1 MSMEAKSPPMRQ
13 PASVQP
19 IGTFGDVVL
28 GLRDASKIFGGTVAL
43 QGVSLELRA
52 GEVLALL
59 GENGAGKS
67 TCVKLMSGLFRPDS
81 GQVVLDGRAVQFRSP
96 LDALRLGVAVVHQH
110 PGLFNDLS
118 VAENV
123 FIGHMPTTRLKRIDH
138 SRMTAQARQLLET
151 LGLACDPEQ
160 PLSDLRSSE
169 QQIVEIARA
178 LSTNARVLI
187 LDEPTAALSQRE
199 VDRLFVIVDQLR
211 ARGVAMMFVSH
222 RMDEIYRISDRVAV
236 LRDGRHVATEPVAA
250 LSLERAVH
258 LMVGRTLESLYP
270 KRTAARGAE
279 VLGIIGLGRA
289 GTFEDVSLTV
299 HAGEI
304 VGLGGLVGSGR
315 TEIARVLFGIDR
327 PTRGSIR
334 LDGSEVSFGQPSD
347 AMASGIAYVS
357 EDRLGQSLVM
367 DAGILFNATLP
378 SIARATVAGLIS
390 SEKELSLVRAQLER
404 LRLRF
409 KSFDQPVRTLS
420 GGNQQKIVL
429 AKWLATKPRLLIL
442 DEPTQGVDI
451 QTKAEV
457 HGLIADL
464 AAQGLAILLISSE
477 LPELIGMSD
486 RIVVLREGQVRAE
499 LTRDEATQER
509 ILLAATD
516 AAVAAHQAGTRSAGA
531 ERSGASVPASGGGSP
546 GLPSSTGSR
555 AAATFRQVFAHR
567 EMGLVAAIAAI
578 VIPVAAINPRIL
590 STPNLTAL
598 FMDAS
603 LLMIVA
609 AAQMLVVVTRNIDL
623 SVASVI
629 GLAAYGSAHA
639 FQAHPD
645 LNVFIALVLA
655 GGVGLSCGL
664 INGAV
669 VTLGKVPAIVV
680 TLGTMAVFRGI
691 DSLWTGGRQI
701 SADQVP
707 QAWLD
712 LTGARFMGV
721 PCLVLIALGLMLVM
735 GFVFQFLAIGR
746 ELFAIGSNPEG
757 AGRIGIRVR
766 RRVLGAFAA
775 AGTLAGVDGGLWA
788 SRYATVDARVATG
801 FELTVI
807 AAVVVGGV
815 AIRGGAGTIF
825 GVALG
830 ALTLLVIRN
839 GLILVRIDPL
849 WLQGVYGMV
858 ILVAITIDA
867 LVARRTRPLSPGDAR

>member
-1 MSMEAKSPPMRQ
+1 MSSKDKSPPKWQ
-13 PASVQP
+13 PPSAEPTATV
-19 IGTFGDVVL
+19 GDVVL
-28 GLRDASKIFGGTVAL
+28 ALRDVTKTFGGTVAL
-43 QGVSLELRA
+43 RDVSLELRA

-67 TCVKLMSGLFRPDS
+67 TCVKLMTGLYRPDS
-81 GQVVLDGRAVQFRSP
+81 GQVVLDGRPVEFRSP
-96 LDALRLGVAVVHQH
+96 LDALRQGVAVVHQH
-110 PGLFNDLS
+110 PGLFSDLT
-118 VAENV
+118 VAENI
-123 FIGHMPTTRLKRIDH
+123 FIGHMPTAHLRRIDRA
-138 SRMTAQARQLLET
+138 RMRAQARVLLDT
-151 LGLACDPEQ
+151 LGLTCDPEQ
-160 PLSDLRSSE
+160 RLGGLRSSE

-199 VDRLFVIVDQLR
+199 VERLFVIVNQLR
-211 ARGVAMMFVSH
+211 ARRVAMMFVSH
-222 RMDEIYRISDRVAV
+222 RMDEIYRVSDRVAV
-236 LRDGRHVATEPVAA
+236 LRDGRHVATEPVGT
-250 LSLERAVH
+250 LSLERAIQ
-258 LMVGRTLESLYP
+258 LMVGRTLDNLYP
-270 KRTAARGAE
+270 RRNTPSGAG
-279 VLGIIGLGRA
+279 VLAVAGLSRA
-289 GTFEDVSLTV
+289 GAFEDVSLTV

-334 LDGSEVSFGQPSD
+334 FGGDEVSFSQPSE
-347 AMASGIAYVS
+347 AMERGIAYVS

-378 SIARATVAGLIS
+378 TIDQAAVAGVIS
-390 SEKELSLVRAQLER
+390 YAKELSIVRTPLER

-409 KSFDQPVRTLS
+409 QSFDQPIKTLS
-420 GGNQQKIVL
+420 GGNQQKVVL

-477 LPELIGMSD
+477 LPELIGMCD
-486 RIVVLREGQVRAE
+486 RIVVLREGQVRAQ
-499 LTRDEATQER
+499 LSRAEATQER

-516 AAVAAHQAGTRSAGA
+516 AADPTETRVAAADQSGSASPP
-531 ERSGASVPASGGGSP
+531 SGD
-546 GLPSSTGSR
+546 GLPQLPPSARSQVGV
-555 AAATFRQVFAHR
+555 TFRRFFAHR

-578 VIPVAAINPRIL
+578 VIPVAAINPRIV
-590 STPNLTAL
+590 SAPNLIAL
-598 FMDAS
+598 SMDAA

-609 AAQMLVVVTRNIDL
+609 AAQTLVIVTRNIDL

-639 FQAHPD
+639 LQAHPD
-645 LNVFIALVLA
+645 LNIYAALGLA
-655 GGVGLSCGL
+655 GGLGLACGL
-664 INGAV
+664 INGVV

-680 TLGTMAVFRGI
+680 TLGTLAVFRGI
-691 DSLWTGGRQI
+691 DNLWTGGRQI

-721 PCLVLIALGLMLVM
+721 PSLVLIVLALMLVIR
-735 GFVFQFLAIGR
+735 FVLHSLPIGR
-746 ELFAIGSNPEG
+746 ELFAIGSNPDG
-757 AGRIGIRVR
+757 AALIGIRVR

-775 AGTLAGVDGGLWA
+775 AGLLAGLDGGLWA

-815 AIRGGAGTIF
+815 AIRGGAGTVL

-830 ALTLLVIRN
+830 AFTLLVIRN
-839 GLILVRIDPL
+839 GLILVRIDPM
-849 WLQGVYGMV
+849 WLQGVYGLV
-858 ILVAITIDA
+858 ILIAVTIDA
-867 LVARRTRPLSPGDAR
+867 LIARRSGSLILGGAR

>member
-1 MSMEAKSPPMRQ
+1 MSMEAKSPAMRQ
-13 PASVQP
+13 SISVQA
-19 IGTFGDVVL
+19 IGTVGDVVL
-28 GLRDASKIFGGTVAL
+28 SLREATKAFGGTVAL
-43 QGVSLELRA
+43 REVSLELRA

-96 LDALRLGVAVVHQH
+96 LDALQLGVAVVHQH
-110 PGLFNDLS
+110 PGLFSDLS
-118 VAENV
+118 VAENI
-123 FIGHMPTTRLKRIDH
+123 FIGHMPITRSRRID
-138 SRMTAQARQLLET
+138 RAEIRVQTRALLET
-151 LGLACDPEQ
+151 LGLSCDPDQ
-160 PLSDLRSSE
+160 PLSGLRSSE

-199 VDRLFVIVDQLR
+199 VDRLFIIVDQLR

-222 RMDEIYRISDRVAV
+222 RMDEIYRIADRVAV

-270 KRTAARGAE
+270 NRRAASGAE
-279 VLGIIGLGRA
+279 VLAITGLSRA
-289 GTFEDVSLTV
+289 GAFEDVSLTV

-315 TEIARVLFGIDR
+315 TEVARVLFGIDR

-334 LDGSEVSFGQPSD
+334 LDGREVSFDQPSD
-347 AMASGIAYVS
+347 AMAGGIAYVS

-378 SIARATVAGLIS
+378 TIARATIAGLIS
-390 SEKELSLVRAQLER
+390 SEKELSLVRTQLER

-442 DEPTQGVDI
+442 DEPTQGVDV

-457 HGLIADL
+457 HALIADL

-477 LPELIGMSD
+477 LPELLGMSD

-516 AAVAAHQAGTRSAGA
+516 ATVVAHRAETRIADP
-531 ERSGASVPASGGGSP
+531 ERSGTPVPANGGGLP
-546 GLPSSTGSR
+546 ELPSSIDSR
-555 AAATFRQVFAHR
+555 AGATFRQLFAHR
-567 EMGLVAAIAAI
+567 ELGLVAAIAAI

-590 STPNLTAL
+590 SAPNLTAL
-598 FMDAS
+598 FMDAA

-609 AAQMLVVVTRNIDL
+609 AAQMLVIVTRNIDL

-639 FQAHPD
+639 LQGHPD
-645 LNVFIALVLA
+645 LSVSVALVLA
-655 GGVGLSCGL
+655 GGVGLACGL

-669 VTLGKVPAIVV
+669 VTLGRVPAIVV

-707 QAWLD
+707 QVWLD

-721 PCLVLIALGLMLVM
+721 PSLVLIALGLMLVI
-735 GFVFQFLAIGR
+735 GFVLHYLPIGR
-746 ELFAIGSNPEG
+746 ELFAIGSNPDG
-757 AGRIGIRVR
+757 AELIGIRVR
-766 RRVLGAFAA
+766 RRVLGAFAV
-775 AGTLAGVDGGLWA
+775 AGILAGIDGGLWA

-815 AIRGGAGTIF
+815 AIRGGAGTIL

-839 GLILVRIDPL
+839 GLILTRIDPL
-849 WLQGVYGMV
+849 WLQGVYGLV

-867 LVARRTRPLSPGDAR
+867 LVTRRARPLNHRGAR

>member
-1 MSMEAKSPPMRQ
+1 MSSNARLPPTWH
-13 PASVQP
+13 PASAAPTVSV
-19 IGTFGDVVL
+19 GDVVL
-28 GLRDASKIFGGTVAL
+28 ALRSATKTFGGTVAL
-43 QGVSLELRA
+43 REVSLELRA
-52 GEVLALL
+52 CEVLALL

-67 TCVKLMSGLFRPDS
+67 TCVKLMTGLYRPDS
-81 GQVVLDGRAVQFRSP
+81 GQVVLDGRPVEFRSP
-96 LDALRLGVAVVHQH
+96 LEAMRLGVTVVHQH
-110 PGLFNDLS
+110 PGLFSDLT
-118 VAENV
+118 VAENI
-123 FIGHMPTTRLKRIDH
+123 FIGHMPTGHLQRIDRAGM
-138 SRMTAQARQLLET
+138 RMQARLLLDS

-160 PLSDLRSSE
+160 TLGGLRSSE

-199 VDRLFVIVDQLR
+199 VDRLFIIVDQLR

-250 LSLERAVH
+250 LSLERAVP
-258 LMVGRTLESLYP
+258 LMVGRNLDSLYP
-270 KRTAARGAE
+270 KRSTERGAE
-279 VLGIIGLGRA
+279 VLAVAGLGRDGA
-289 GTFEDVSLTV
+289 FDDVSLTV

-315 TEIARVLFGIDR
+315 TDIARVLFGIDR

-334 LDGSEVSFGQPSD
+334 LSGDQVSFGQPSE
-347 AMASGIAYVS
+347 AMARGIAYVS

-367 DAGILFNATLP
+367 DAGILFNATLATIEQAT
-378 SIARATVAGLIS
+378 IAGVIS
-390 SEKELSLVRAQLER
+390 FAKELSIVRAPLER

-409 KSFDQPVRTLS
+409 QSFGQPIRTLS
-420 GGNQQKIVL
+420 GGNQQKVVL

-486 RIVVLREGQVRAE
+486 RIVVLREGLVRAE
-499 LTRDEATQER
+499 LSRDEATQEL
-509 ILLAATD
+509 ILLAATHAPGQTETPVGD
-516 AAVAAHQAGTRSAGA
+516 AD
-531 ERSGASVPASGGGSP
+531 RSGSLLPASHH
-546 GLPSSTGSR
+546 GLTQPSSWVRSR
-555 AAATFRQVFAHR
+555 AVATFRHIFARR

-590 STPNLTAL
+590 SAPNLIAL
-598 FMDAS
+598 SMDAA

-609 AAQMLVVVTRNIDL
+609 AAQMLVIVTRNIDL

-639 FQAHPD
+639 LQTHPD
-645 LNVFIALVLA
+645 LNVYAALVLA
-655 GGVGLSCGL
+655 GSLGLACGL
-664 INGAV
+664 INGVV
-669 VTLGKVPAIVV
+669 VTLGKVPSIVV
-680 TLGTMAVFRGI
+680 TLGTLAVIRGL
-691 DSLWTGGRQI
+691 DSLWAGGRQI

-712 LTGARFMGV
+712 LTSGRFVGV
-721 PCLVLIALGLMLVM
+721 PSLVLIVVILMSLI
-735 GFVFQFLAIGR
+735 GFVLHYLPIGR

-757 AGRIGIRVR
+757 AELIGIRVR

-775 AGTLAGVDGGLWA
+775 AGVLAGVDGGLWA

-801 FELTVI
+801 FELNVI

-815 AIRGGAGTIF
+815 AIRGGAGTVL

-849 WLQGVYGMV
+849 WLQGVYGLV
-858 ILVAITIDA
+858 ILIAVTIDA
-867 LVARRTRPLSPGDAR
+867 LIARRSGQRAQRGAR

>member
-1 MSMEAKSPPMRQ
+1 MPPLRQ
-13 PASVQP
+13 PSPVEPAGIV
-19 IGTFGDVVL
+19 GDVVL
-28 GLRDASKIFGGTVAL
+28 GLRNATKTFGGTVAL
-43 QGVSLELRA
+43 RDVSLELRA

-67 TCVKLMSGLFRPDS
+67 TCVKLMTGLYRPDS
-81 GQVVLDGRAVQFRSP
+81 GQVVLDGRPVDFRSP
-96 LDALRLGVAVVHQH
+96 LEALRLGVAVVHQH
-110 PGLFNDLS
+110 PGLFSDLT
-118 VAENV
+118 VAENI
-123 FIGHMPTTRLKRIDH
+123 FIGHMPTTRLKRIDRA
-138 SRMTAQARQLLET
+138 RMREQARLLLDN

-160 PLSDLRSSE
+160 PLSGLRSSE

-178 LSTNARVLI
+178 LSTDARVLI

-199 VDRLFVIVDQLR
+199 VDRLFNIVNQLR
-211 ARGVAMMFVSH
+211 ARRVAMMFVSH

-236 LRDGRHVATEPVAA
+236 LRDGRHVATEPVAT
-250 LSLERAVH
+250 LSLERAVQ
-258 LMVGRTLESLYP
+258 LMVGRTLEHMYP
-270 KRTAARGAE
+270 KRSAARGAE
-279 VLGIIGLGRA
+279 VLAVTGLSRA
-289 GTFEDVSLTV
+289 GAFEDVSLTV

-304 VGLGGLVGSGR
+304 VGIGGLVGSGR
-315 TEIARVLFGIDR
+315 TEIARVLFGIDQ

-334 LDGSEVSFGQPSD
+334 LGGDAVSFGQPSD
-347 AMASGIAYVS
+347 AMERGIAYVA

-378 SIARATVAGLIS
+378 TIGQAAVAGVIS
-390 SEKELSLVRAQLER
+390 SAKELSIVRTQLER

-409 KSFDQPVRTLS
+409 QNFDQPIRTLS
-420 GGNQQKIVL
+420 GGNQQKVVL

-442 DEPTQGVDI
+442 DEPTQGVDV

-464 AAQGLAILLISSE
+464 AARGLAILLISSE
-477 LPELIGMSD
+477 LPELLGMSD

-499 LTRDEATQER
+499 LSREEATQER
-509 ILLAATD
+509 VLFAATD
-516 AAVAAHQAGTRSAGA
+516 ASDQTGTRAA
-531 ERSGASVPASGGGSP
+531 DTEHSGSRPLASDNGMPQ
-546 GLPSSTGSR
+546 LRPSVRSR
-555 AAATFRQVFAHR
+555 AAATLRQLCTHR
-567 EMGLVAAIAAI
+567 EMGLLVAIAAI
-578 VIPVAAINPRIL
+578 VLPVAAINPRIV
-590 STPNLTAL
+590 SAPNLIAL
-598 FMDAS
+598 SMDGA

-609 AAQMLVVVTRNIDL
+609 AAQMFVIVTRNIDL

-639 FQAHPD
+639 LQAHPD
-645 LNVFIALVLA
+645 LNVYAALLLA
-655 GGVGLSCGL
+655 GILGLACGL
-664 INGAV
+664 INGVV

-680 TLGTMAVFRGI
+680 TLGTLAVFRGI
-691 DSLWTGGRQI
+691 DSSWTGGTQI

-712 LTGARFMGV
+712 LTSARFMGV
-721 PCLVLIALGLMLVM
+721 PSLVLIVLALMLVV
-735 GFVFQFLAIGR
+735 GFVLHSLPIGR

-757 AGRIGIRVR
+757 AELIGISVR

-775 AGTLAGVDGGLWA
+775 AGLLAGLDGGLWA

-815 AIRGGAGTIF
+815 AIRGGAGTVL

-830 ALTLLVIRN
+830 GITLLVIRN

-849 WLQGVYGMV
+849 WLQGVYGLV
-858 ILVAITIDA
+858 ILVAVTIDA
-867 LVARRTRPLSPGDAR
+867 LIARRSRTLPHRGGR